1 MEEGDQPVEAP
12 NNDNINQNEEDQ
24 SDREGDDYQEE
35 SEEQS
40 EEGEGQDEVLSRE
53 ISEPQRQVNSVPMSS
68 TNMPVEESPYGP
80 ESSGNLGQLEMVQ
93 NPDHQEISPPDF
105 SSPRIDGT
113 KARELQGAQEHDD
126 YSKIRDQH
134 VEKLQQINIKLRNRI
149 KDLNQ
154 LVEKALERQQTKI
167 NKKGGF
173 NSALG

>member
-12 NNDNINQNEEDQ
+12 NNDNTNQNEEDQ

-80 ESSGNLGQLEMVQ
+80 ESSGNLGQLEMV
-93 NPDHQEISPPDF
+93 
-105 SSPRIDGT
+105 
-113 KARELQGAQEHDD
+113 
-126 YSKIRDQH
+126 
-134 VEKLQQINIKLRNRI
+134 
-149 KDLNQ
+149 
-154 LVEKALERQQTKI
+154 
-167 NKKGGF
+167 
-173 NSALG
+173 